1 MFHRVHACVRA
12 CMRACMRVHR
22 ERICMRACVHACMHA
37 CVCVCMEREYACEC
51 VCVERYRESVCAGGM
66 REGMR
71 EEWRERVREA
81 EREGRER
88 GRHSERENV
97 VPLSASCFSLQS
109 LLCTDV
115 LSLGTVHAEQED
127 VSDVARQPHDVRSH
141 LRVSCDTPED
151 NHSYDDTTIY
161 QQLETLPRS
170 LL

>member
-1 MFHRVHACVRA
+1 M
-12 CMRACMRVHR
+12 
-22 ERICMRACVHACMHA
+22 
-37 CVCVCMEREYACEC
+37 
-51 VCVERYRESVCAGGM
+51 
-66 REGMR
+66 
-71 EEWRERVREA
+71 REA

-151 NHSYDDTTIY
+151 NHSYDPPHGKDDTTIY